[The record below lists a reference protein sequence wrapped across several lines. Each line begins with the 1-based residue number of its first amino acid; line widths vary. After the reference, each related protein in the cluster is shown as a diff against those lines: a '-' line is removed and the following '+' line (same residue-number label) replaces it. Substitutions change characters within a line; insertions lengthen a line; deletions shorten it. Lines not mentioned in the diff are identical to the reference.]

1 MKWEYFMSNRDNFVE
16 ILIYDP
22 ILKRNMG
29 RAIIKLEYCKL
40 RKEDERSMS
49 ENLYELLSL
58 AARYFFAGLMILIVA
73 RAWRITLI
81 DSRRAKTLRRI
92 SPETGISGE
101 LLVLEGDERAKRGM
115 KYPVIREGQIG
126 SGRKADIRIRH
137 SSVRRRHAY
146 FILKPEGL
154 SIRSHAGAPLCNG
167 LGRAVKQIL
176 LRDGDEIIVGRVHLL
191 LVLTHAP
198 ADADRRISLQR
209 RRPINDDRY
218 APRFRDERPD
228 DDLFNPDPDRMFR
241 ESPILRHE
249 PDPLDADDFSD
260 MDEEEMW
267 WPDGKK

>member
-1 MKWEYFMSNRDNFVE
+1 
-16 ILIYDP
+16 
-22 ILKRNMG
+22 
-29 RAIIKLEYCKL
+29 
-40 RKEDERSMS
+40 MS
-49 ENLYELLSL
+49 ENLYELLAL
-58 AARYFFAGLMILIVA
+58 AARYFFAGLMILILV

-126 SGRKADIRIRH
+126 TGRKADIRIRH

-154 SIRSHAGAPLCNG
+154 SVRAHAGAPLRNG
-167 LGRAVKQIL
+167 QGRPVKQIL

-198 ADADRRISLQR
+198 ADAERRIPLQR
-209 RRPINDDRY
+209 RRSMSDAR
-218 APRFRDERPD
+218 RDGCYSDEQYD
-228 DDLFNPDPDRMFR
+228 DDLFNPDPDKMFR

-249 PDPLDADDFSD
+249 PDPLSADNFDD
-260 MDEEEMW
+260 MDDEEMW
-267 WPDGKK
+267 WSDGKK